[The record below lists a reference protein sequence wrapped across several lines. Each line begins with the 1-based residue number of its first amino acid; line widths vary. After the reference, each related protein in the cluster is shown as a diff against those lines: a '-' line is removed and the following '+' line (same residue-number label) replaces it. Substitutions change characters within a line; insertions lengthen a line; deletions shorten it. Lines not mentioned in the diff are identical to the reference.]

1 MTFASLKRAAGH
13 QPMLLSA
20 VSGEGVEAVL
30 RALIAIVEQSRAE
43 RPVSVKSESRWE
55 K

>member
-1 MTFASLKRAAGH
+1 M
-13 QPMLLSA
+13 LSA

-30 RALIAIVEQSRAE
+30 RALIAEVHTAREASPYVTSGEA
-43 RPVSVKSESRWE
+43 RWQ

>member
-1 MTFASLKRAAGH
+1 V
-13 QPMLLSA
+13 LLSA

-30 RALIAIVEQSRAE
+30 RALIAEVHTARETSPDTISGEA
-43 RPVSVKSESRWE
+43 RWQ